1 MLARTSRS
9 LVLATLF
16 ALAPPLLHADAVLK
30 PVPTPDLSKL
40 PDATAAQLLDARAQF
55 DKYRQTE
62 VGDALVET
70 YALIAS
76 IYARNGFYDSAAVA
90 LEDAAIL
97 APKDGRWVYA
107 QGILARAQK
116 RNAVAQN
123 YFDLALGLDREYL
136 PIRIAVARGKLDN
149 GDFEG
154 ARKLLAEY
162 VAQHA
167 DQAMPYALLGEIAL
181 RQKRYAEAIEQTR
194 RALALEPNAT
204 RLYAALADAQTGAGD
219 AKAAAASRAKA
230 GNVELVLADP
240 LGEGLLGQV
249 PAGTAAATTNRQPTD
264 ADMAALAFAAR
275 QYDVARQQL
284 DKALKQ
290 DPKNATLLAL
300 YARVEAVAGNLAA
313 AKSRAAAAIAADPNN
328 ALAHLSQGVALEMA
342 SDDGGAQRAYEQAI
356 RVDAKLAEPHLRLGS
371 LLMRTSRAD
380 EAVVQFRALVQLDV
394 TSQESWMRLVAA
406 NVVAGKCAAAL
417 RDVNDVLAKD
427 ASNAFLLQ
435 VFVRLASTCP
445 AATAEQRLGALE
457 YGGKLYRE
465 NPTAAVDEAYALA
478 LAANGKWDDAVT
490 TQQAAMFILVR
501 NGQNASLPAYREFL
515 KQFQAHKVP
524 GFPWTATAWMFHPA
538 RMAPDPKSAPEAA
551 APKK

>member
-1 MLARTSRS
+1 MLARTPRS
-9 LVLATLF
+9 LVLAALF
-16 ALAPPLLHADAVLK
+16 ALAPPLLHADVVLK
-30 PVPTPDLSKL
+30 PVPTPDLGKL
-40 PDATAAQLLDARAQF
+40 PDATAAQLRDARAQF

-90 LEDAAIL
+90 LEDAALL

-149 GDFEG
+149 GDLEG

-162 VAQHA
+162 VVQHT
-167 DQAMPYALLGEIAL
+167 DQAVPYALLGEIAL

-204 RLYAALADAQTGAGD
+204 RLYATLADAQAGVGD
-219 AKAAAASRAKA
+219 AKSAAASRAKA
-230 GNVELVLADP
+230 GNAEPALADP
-240 LGEGLLGQV
+240 LGQGLLGQA
-249 PAGTAAATTNRQPTD
+249 PTAAAAATDRQPTD

-300 YARVEAVAGNLAA
+300 YARVDAAAGNLGA
-313 AKSRAAAAIAADPNN
+313 AKSRAAAAIAADSNN

-371 LLMRTSRAD
+371 LLMRTGRAS
-380 EAVVQFRALVQLDV
+380 EAVAQFRALVQLDV
-394 TSQESWMRLVAA
+394 ANQESWMRLVAA
-406 NVVAGKCAAAL
+406 DVAAGKCAAAL
-417 RDVNDVLAKD
+417 RDVSDVLAKD
-427 ASNAFLLQ
+427 ANNAFLLQ
-435 VFVRLASTCP
+435 VFVRVASTCP
-445 AATAEQRLGALE
+445 AASAAQRLGALE
-457 YGGKLYRE
+457 YGGKLYKE

-478 LAANGKWDDAVT
+478 LAANGKWDDAVSI
-490 TQQAAMFILVR
+490 QQAAMFILVR
-501 NGQNASLPAYREFL
+501 NGQKASLPAYREFL
-515 KQFQAHKVP
+515 KQFQAHQVP

-538 RMAPDPKSAPEAA
+538 RMVPDPKSAPEAA
-551 APKK
+551 TPKK